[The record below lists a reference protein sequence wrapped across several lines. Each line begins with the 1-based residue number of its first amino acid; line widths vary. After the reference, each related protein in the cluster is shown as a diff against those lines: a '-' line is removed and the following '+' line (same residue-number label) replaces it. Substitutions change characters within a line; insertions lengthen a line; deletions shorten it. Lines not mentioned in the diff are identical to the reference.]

1 MATISAMANNTYSLY
16 KFAMKNGV
24 SSSDLVNSVN
34 SGADNLTGSSVS
46 SWYDYTSTK
55 KSKSSNSSLSSL
67 YGNSS
72 AASDLHSL
80 NTVKSG
86 MSGLLAS
93 YNDASRTFHAEF
105 NSSMQDLYSAA
116 AKISDTNFNVGKNA
130 ITETK
135 EKGKDGKDVTVYNYN
150 DALKTAISNVTGL
163 VDKYNKASSFFS
175 DNKDISVRIKDMA
188 GVFADTTYRAGSY
201 QQIGINVASDGKMS
215 VNTEMLAKAITEKPS
230 TVASVLGDFG
240 LAGKAK
246 DHVAYAQSQQDKLF
260 PSVSKMLGNEIKT
273 TSLYTGSAVLNMT
286 NYASVGNLVDMFF

>member
-16 KFAMKNGV
+16 KFAMKNGA
-24 SSSDLVNSVN
+24 SSADLANSANSNVNSMSN
-34 SGADNLTGSSVS
+34 SSVN

-55 KSKSSNSSLSSL
+55 QTKRSAGSMSSL
-67 YGNSS
+67 YSSSS

-93 YNDASRTFHAEF
+93 YNDASQTFHAEF

-116 AKISDTNFNVGKNA
+116 AKIGKTNFNVGENA

-135 EKGKDGKDVTVYNYN
+135 ETGKDGKAVTVYNYN
-150 DALKTAISNVTGL
+150 DSLKTAIANVTDL
-163 VDKYNKASSFFS
+163 VDKYNKARGFFD
-175 DNKDISVRIKDMA
+175 DNKDISVRVKDMA
-188 GVFADTTYRAGSY
+188 SVFADTTYRAGSY
-201 QQIGINVASDGKMS
+201 QQIGITVAGDGKMS

-230 TVASVLGDFG
+230 TVASVVGDFG

-246 DHVAYAQSQQDKLF
+246 DHVAYAESQQDKLF
-260 PSVSKMLGNEIKT
+260 PSVSQMLGDELKT
-273 TSLYTGSAVLNMT
+273 TNLYTGSAVLNMT
-286 NYASVGNLVDMFF
+286 NYANVGNLVDMFF